1 MQFKRTPPSYFEDLT
16 TKRRECLNVPSSK
29 FHDRFKSNQIHK
41 EVLM

>member
-1 MQFKRTPPSYFEDLT
+1 MQFKRTPPSYFEDFK
-16 TKRRECLNVPSSK
+16 TKARECLNVSSSK